1 MVNGIDNSLL
11 TQLGVA
17 QRAADAPRDKLG
29 QEDFLRLMITQLTN
43 QDPFKPLE
51 GGEFLGQL
59 AQFGTVTGIS
69 EMRSSLESL
78 SGSLAANQT
87 LQAASLVS
95 RNVLVP
101 SREAFLRADVPVSGA
116 IDVVEGVSDLTLEV
130 HDLSGRL
137 VTKLPIETDGA
148 GRKSFVWDGTLSDGS
163 RAEPGFYELRAIG
176 AMYGGSVS
184 LDVMVSGRVES
195 VGLGG
200 GNGAVALT
208 VTGLGVVDLSTVRGI
223 S

>member
-1 MVNGIDNSLL
+1 
-11 TQLGVA
+11 
-17 QRAADAPRDKLG
+17 
-29 QEDFLRLMITQLTN
+29 
-43 QDPFKPLE
+43 
-51 GGEFLGQL
+51 
-59 AQFGTVTGIS
+59 
-69 EMRSSLESL
+69 
-78 SGSLAANQT
+78 
-87 LQAASLVS
+87 
-95 RNVLVP
+95 
-101 SREAFLRADVPVSGA
+101 
-116 IDVVEGVSDLTLEV
+116 
-130 HDLSGRL
+130 